1 MVYKTAW
8 KSGACITADAEKV
21 SAEIQSIGVSATPE
35 QIVKKATAKRSEL
48 NKCFVWDDTD
58 AGKLYRIQQARH
70 IAASI
75 VIYEEPEKE
84 DEEPEF
90 VVRQFENVTVDKG
103 RAYVPIATVMSN
115 EEWRAEVFDQ
125 IMAAIIALGK
135 KTEAYK
141 NMFPE

>member
-48 NKCFVWDDTD
+48 NKCFVWDDTA

-75 VIYEEPEKE
+75 IIYEEPEKE
-84 DEEPEF
+84 DTEPEYI
-90 VVRQFENVTVDKG
+90 VRAFENVKVNGG
-103 RAYVPIATVMSN
+103 RAYVAIEDVMSD
-115 EEWRAEVFDQ
+115 EEQRAEVFAG
-125 IMAAIIALGK
+125 IMSAIKALGK
-135 KTEAYK
+135 KIESYEK
-141 NMFPE
+141 MFPE